1 MVERQTFAVC
11 TLIRNKTRS
20 HSYSHC
26 FCSNN
31 SVFCTV
37 FLSLLLKHTQRMTV
51 TQSHWTF
58 AEFILL
64 YSFTFTLFN
73 HHTIENLRVITFSL
87 CRTEYHFFLDM
98 CGSGGSVLLVSASRQ
113 HLESFVGCLEKKML
127 ASSGILPAC
136 PSSSTWAAAAWGHR
150 SGHV

>member
-1 MVERQTFAVC
+1 MSGRQTVAVC
-11 TLIRNKTRS
+11 TLIRNKTWS
-20 HSYSHC
+20 HFYSHC

-37 FLSLLLKHTQRMTV
+37 FLSQLLKHTQRMTV

-58 AEFILL
+58 AEFVLL
-64 YSFTFTLFN
+64 YSFSVSLRLFN

-87 CRTEYHFFLDM
+87 CRTEYNFFLDM
-98 CGSGGSVLLVSASRQ
+98 CGSGSSVLLVSESQQ

-136 PSSSTWAAAAWGHR
+136 PSSSTWAAAA
-150 SGHV
+150 